1 MRWIFY
7 GALTIAIAV
16 VAAFAMMPVEFVMH
30 AAQKC
35 DPLILY
41 SSAEGTV
48 WRGEVRGIRYGAQ
61 AVGDARISTRALA
74 LLTGSL
80 TSEFELSGNA
90 VTGRGVMSLTPGGRL
105 SLKDVRMAGT
115 TRELISIQ
123 SEIREL
129 NGEFRLDIV
138 DAVIRDRECMKAEG
152 RIWTNLLTR
161 MESRWQWRGPEL
173 EGPISCQEGD
183 VVLSLAGQNAAG
195 EEVEGRLEVGLD
207 ATGRFQ
213 ANVSNSQPETAQ
225 ALILLGFLSEGRD
238 RFVYQ
243 HAIPG

>member
-1 MRWIFY
+1 
-7 GALTIAIAV
+7 
-16 VAAFAMMPVEFVMH
+16 
-30 AAQKC
+30 
-35 DPLILY
+35 
-41 SSAEGTV
+41 
-48 WRGEVRGIRYGAQ
+48 
-61 AVGDARISTRALA
+61 
-74 LLTGSL
+74 
-80 TSEFELSGNA
+80 
-90 VTGRGVMSLTPGGRL
+90 
-105 SLKDVRMAGT
+105 
-115 TRELISIQ
+115 
-123 SEIREL
+123 
-129 NGEFRLDIV
+129 
-138 DAVIRDRECMKAEG
+138 MKAEG